1 MSRAQNFRQITFSQP
16 LLRLVH
22 TYYLA
27 LIDQGAGYGWRI
39 KTKLCPGFKEGYA
52 NSKLPRGTVSTVYLE
67 SMTVTT
73 TYYISRGFM
82 ILAIFQHMN
91 NSLNDST

>member
-1 MSRAQNFRQITFSQP
+1 MLQTVLYFRPLMSEARNFRQIRFSQP
-16 LLRLVH
+16 WRRLVH

-52 NSKLPRGTVSTVYLE
+52 NSKLPRGTVLTVYLE

-73 TYYISRGFM
+73 LHTVRAP
-82 ILAIFQHMN
+82 L
-91 NSLNDST
+91 